1 MTDTIKTAMT
11 SQDTKEAGV
20 LAWFPRK
27 EQPAMSVLE
36 FTEVELKQF
45 VERFDETPGWS
56 RWERVSGNNGRD
68 LIIVHLSRP
77 EGATVRLAKSETG
90 AYMANGFGDWG
101 LMVCGTLDELLDA
114 IVPNSGLASRVA

>member
-1 MTDTIKTAMT
+1 MNEIVKNATD
-11 SQDTKEAGV
+11 SQDTQGTGS

-36 FTEVELKQF
+36 FTEADLKQF

-114 IVPNSGLASRVA
+114 IVPGSGLASRVA